1 MGLQLPD
8 GRPHNVHGRATL
20 KACFDKLELRGKRVL
35 VREDLNVPLE
45 KGRITD
51 DTRIRAA
58 TPTLDR
64 LRLEGARTIVM
75 SHLGRPD
82 GKPNLDLSLRPVA
95 EAMRVRFVHDCLE
108 PVGDMRDGEVVL
120 LENVRFY
127 PGDEENDPEFARGLA
142 EHGELYVNDA
152 FAASHRAH
160 ASVVGVAKYLPA
172 YAGYLMLSELEAL
185 HKALDEPRRPLVA
198 IVGGAKISTKA
209 GVLRHLLP
217 RVDTLVVVGAM
228 ANTFFKAR
236 GAEVG
241 ASLVED
247 SALEI
252 AREVEQAGG
261 EKLVLPVDSVIA
273 EKAEAGAPTRVAG
286 VDAIEPGWRILDI
299 GPATVEL
306 LRQRLRGAGTIVW
319 NGPAGVS
326 EIPEFAAGTR
336 ALGEAIAASGAYTL
350 IGGGDTAA
358 AVEKL
363 GLAGF
368 SHVSTGGGA
377 TLEAMEG
384 KELPGVAVLK
394 EEGVG

>member
-1 MGLQLPD
+1 VGLQLPD
-8 GRPHNVHGRATL
+8 GRPHHLHGRQTL

-35 VREDLNVPLE
+35 LREDLNVPLDQ
-45 KGRITD
+45 GRITD

-58 TPTLDR
+58 GPTIDR
-64 LRLEGARTIVM
+64 LRQEGARTIVM

-82 GKPNLDLSLRPVA
+82 GKPNLELSLRPVA

-108 PVGDMRDGEVVL
+108 PVGDMREGEVVL

-160 ASVVGVAKYLPA
+160 ASVVGVARHLPA
-172 YAGYLMLSELEAL
+172 YAGYLMLAELMAL
-185 HKALDEPRRPLVA
+185 HRAIDEPRRPLVA

-209 GVLRHLLP
+209 AVLNHLLP

-241 ASLVED
+241 ASLVEE
-247 SALEI
+247 SALET
-252 AREVEQAGG
+252 AREVERAGG

-273 EKAEAGAPTRVAG
+273 EKVEAGVPTRVAG
-286 VDAIEPGWRILDI
+286 VDGIEPGWRILDI

-350 IGGGDTAA
+350 VGGGDTAA

-363 GLAGF
+363 GLTGF

-394 EEGVG
+394 EEGGG

>member
-1 MGLQLPD
+1 
-8 GRPHNVHGRATL
+8 
-20 KACFDKLELRGKRVL
+20 
-35 VREDLNVPLE
+35 VPLE
-45 KGRITD
+45 RGRITD
-51 DTRIRAA
+51 DNRIRAA
-58 TPTLDR
+58 QPTLDR

-75 SHLGRPD
+75 SHLGRPE
-82 GKPNLDLSLRPVA
+82 GKPNLDFSLRPVA
-95 EAMRVRFVHDCLE
+95 EAMKVRFVHDCLE
-108 PVGDMRDGEVVL
+108 PVGDMYEGEVVL

-127 PGDEENDPEFARGLA
+127 PEEEKNDYGFAHALA
-142 EHGELYVNDA
+142 EHGELFVNDA

-160 ASVVGVAKYLPA
+160 ASVVGVARHLPA
-172 YAGYLMLSELEAL
+172 YAGYLMLAELEAL
-185 HKALDEPRRPLVA
+185 HRALDEPRRPLVA
-198 IVGGAKISTKA
+198 IVGGAKVSTKA

-236 GAEVG
+236 GAELG

-247 SALEI
+247 SALEA
-252 AREVEQAGG
+252 AREVERAAGD
-261 EKLVLPVDSVIA
+261 KLVLPVDSVIA
-273 EKAEAGAPTRVAG
+273 QKAERGVPTRVAG
-286 VDAIEPGWRILDI
+286 VDRIEPGWMILDI
-299 GPATVEL
+299 GPKSIEL
-306 LRQRLRGAGTIVW
+306 IRERLRGAGTIVW

-336 ALGEAIAASGAYTL
+336 ALGEAVAASGAYTL
-350 IGGGDTAA
+350 VGGGDTAA

-363 GLAGF
+363 GLGGF

-394 EEGVG
+394 EEVVG

>member
-1 MGLQLPD
+1 
-8 GRPHNVHGRATL
+8 
-20 KACFDKLELRGKRVL
+20 
-35 VREDLNVPLE
+35 
-45 KGRITD
+45 
-51 DTRIRAA
+51 
-58 TPTLDR
+58 
-64 LRLEGARTIVM
+64 M

-82 GKPNLDLSLRPVA
+82 GKPDLDLSLRPVA
-95 EAMRVRFVHDCLE
+95 DAMRVRFVHDCLE

-160 ASVVGVAKYLPA
+160 ASVVGVARYLPA
-172 YAGYLMLSELEAL
+172 YAGYLMLAELTAL
-185 HKALDEPRRPLVA
+185 HSALDEPRRPLVA

-217 RVDTLVVVGAM
+217 RVDKLVVVGAM

-252 AREVEQAGG
+252 AREVEQTGG

-273 EKAEAGAPTRVAG
+273 EKAEAGVPTRIAG
-286 VDAIEPGWRILDI
+286 VDGIEPGWRILDI

-306 LRQRLRGAGTIVW
+306 LRQSLPGAGTIVW

-326 EIPEFAAGTR
+326 EIAEFAVGTR

-363 GLAGF
+363 GLTGF
-368 SHVSTGGGA
+368 SHISTGGGA